1 MTAKLTSKNAALQE
15 VDRRTIMAIEVFT
28 PEKTLLVQSV
38 ICYLYTDPGL
48 GKSSIAHTANKP
60 VIFDFDKGQHRVAPE
75 LRRGTIVRIDT
86 WPDLENLKDSF
97 YDNYQ
102 TIVADTVGAMLDA
115 IKDQL
120 LKNPDNR
127 QRDQT
132 LTLKAQG
139 LAGNKFMTMVRKWQ
153 SLGKD
158 VVFIAHAIEEEAG
171 KEKLKVYRPDLAGKN
186 RNLLYRMADVMGYL
200 HSATDEN
207 GDTIR
212 TILFN
217 PTPTHHAKNSGR
229 LGTVIK
235 TSSGAE
241 ICTGQVPVP
250 ELSNSPTFLA
260 DLLKQAKDHIN
271 TLTPVQAAEIKAQAD
286 LSNFK
291 QSCAEA
297 NHAGDLNQ
305 LTESLDRQ
313 HKYALPMWHAIQ
325 LRAREMN
332 CTFDQEQKKWKNP
345 PEFKGISNEQRDEL
359 QVFIDER
366 GLDVKTV
373 CEHLGI
379 DALIQIEAAKLTAVK
394 QEIETLA
401 KTGMTA

>member
-1 MTAKLTSKNAALQE
+1 MGMQ
-15 VDRRTIMAIEVFT
+15 IFT
-28 PEKTLLVQSV
+28 PEKTLLVESV

-48 GKSSIAHTANKP
+48 GKSSIAHTADAP
-60 VIFDFDKGQHRVAPE
+60 VVFDFDKGQHRVAPE

-86 WPDLENLKDSF
+86 WSDLENQKDSF
-97 YDNYQ
+97 YEPFK

-120 LKNPDNR
+120 LKNPENR

-139 LAGNKFMTMVRKWQ
+139 LAGNKFMAMVRKWQ

-158 VVFIAHAIEEEAG
+158 VVFIAHAVEEEAG
-171 KEKLKVYRPDLAGKN
+171 KDKLKVYRPDLAGKN

-207 GDTIR
+207 GDILR

-217 PTPTHHAKNSGR
+217 PTPTHHAKNAGR
-229 LGTVIK
+229 LGRKIT
-235 TSSGAE
+235 TESGAE
-241 ICTGQVPVP
+241 ICTGQVVVP
-250 ELSNSPTFLA
+250 DLMHSPTFLA

-271 TLTPVQAAEIKAQAD
+271 TLTPLQAAEIKAQQD

-291 QSCAEA
+291 QVCTEA

-305 LTESLDRQ
+305 LTESLDRE
-313 HKYALPMWHAIQ
+313 HKYATSMWHAIQ
-325 LRAREMN
+325 IRAREMN
-332 CTFDQEQKKWKNP
+332 CNFSKEQKRWFNP
-345 PEFKGISNEQRDEL
+345 PEFKGINDEQRDRL
-359 QVFIDER
+359 QSFIDER
-366 GLDVKTV
+366 GLDTKTV

-379 DALIQIEAAKLTAVK
+379 DTLLEIQPAQLQNVEV
-394 QEIETLA
+394 EIEKLA
-401 KTGMTA
+401 REVATS

>member
-1 MTAKLTSKNAALQE
+1 MGIQ
-15 VDRRTIMAIEVFT
+15 VFT
-28 PEKTLLVQSV
+28 PEKTLLVESV

-48 GKSSIAHTANKP
+48 GKSSIAHTAEKA
-60 VIFDFDKGQHRVAPE
+60 VIFDFDKGQHRVSPE
-75 LRRGTIVRIDT
+75 LRRGSIVRMDS
-86 WPDLENLKDSF
+86 WSDLENLKDSF
-97 YDNYQ
+97 YDDYK

-120 LKNPDNR
+120 LKNPDNK

-200 HSATDEN
+200 HSSTDAN
-207 GDTIR
+207 GDSTR
-212 TILFN
+212 TIYFN
-217 PTPTHHAKNSGR
+217 PAPTHHAKNSGR
-229 LGTVIK
+229 LGHVI
-235 TSSGAE
+235 TTESGAE
-241 ICTGQVPVP
+241 ICTGQVGVP
-250 ELSNSPTFLA
+250 DLMNSPTFLA

-271 TLTPVQAAEIKAQAD
+271 TLTPLQAAEIKAQAD

-291 QSCAEA
+291 QSCDEA

-305 LTESLDRQ
+305 LTQSLDSE
-313 HKYALPMWHAIQ
+313 HKYATPMWHAVQ
-325 LRAREMN
+325 LRGRAMG
-332 CTFDQEQKKWKNP
+332 CTFDKEKKRWSDP
-345 PEFKGISNEQRDEL
+345 PKFNGINEVQRDQL
-359 QVFIDER
+359 QTFIDER
-366 GLDVKTV
+366 GLDTKTV
-373 CEHLGI
+373 CEYLGI
-379 DALIQIEAAKLTAVK
+379 DSLLQIEVTQIQAAQ
-394 QEIETLA
+394 QEIDNLA
-401 KTGMTA
+401 KQGVTA

>member
-1 MTAKLTSKNAALQE
+1 MSIQ
-15 VDRRTIMAIEVFT
+15 IFT
-28 PEKTLLVQSV
+28 PEKTLLVESV

-48 GKSSIAHTANKP
+48 GKSSIAHTASKP
-60 VIFDFDKGQHRVAPE
+60 VIFDFDKGQHRVSAE
-75 LRRGTIVRIDT
+75 LRRGTIVRIDS
-86 WPDLENLKDSF
+86 WFDLENLKDDF
-97 YDNYQ
+97 YNNYN

-120 LKNPDNR
+120 SKNRDNL
-127 QRDQT
+127 QRDKT

-139 LAGNKFMTMVRKWQ
+139 LAGTKFMNMVRKWQ

-158 VVFIAHAIEEEAG
+158 VVFIAHAVEEEAG

-200 HSATDEN
+200 HSTTDQN

-217 PTPTHHAKNSGR
+217 PSTTHHAKNSGR
-229 LGTVIK
+229 LGYTYK
-235 TSSGAE
+235 TDSGAE
-241 ICTGQVPVP
+241 ICNGQVAVP
-250 ELSNSPTFLA
+250 DMTNSPTFLA

-271 TLTPVQAAEIKAQAD
+271 TLTPAQAAEIKAQAD
-286 LSNFK
+286 LSNLK
-291 QSCAEA
+291 QSCKEA

-305 LTESLDRQ
+305 LTESLDRE
-313 HKYALPMWHAIQ
+313 HKYSREMWHAIQ
-325 LRAREMN
+325 LQAREMK
-332 CTFDQEQKKWKNP
+332 CTFDKEKKRWFNP
-345 PEFKGISNEQRDEL
+345 PQFKGITDTQRDEL
-359 QVFIDER
+359 QAFIDER

-379 DALIQIEAAKLTAVK
+379 DALTQIESANLQEVK
-394 QEIETLA
+394 NELEILA
-401 KTGMTA
+401 KSEMATA

>member
-1 MTAKLTSKNAALQE
+1 MGVQ
-15 VDRRTIMAIEVFT
+15 VFT
-28 PEKTLLVQSV
+28 PEKTLLVESV

-60 VIFDFDKGQHRVAPE
+60 VIFDFDKGQHRVAAE
-75 LRRGTIVRIDT
+75 LRRGAIVRIDS
-86 WPDLENLKDSF
+86 WFDLENLKDDF
-97 YDNYQ
+97 YNDYN

-120 LKNPDNR
+120 SKNNDNL
-127 QRDQT
+127 QRDKT

-139 LAGNKFMTMVRKWQ
+139 LAGTKFMNMVRRWQ

-158 VVFIAHAIEEEAG
+158 VVFIAHAVEEEAG

-200 HSATDEN
+200 HSTTDQN

-217 PTPTHHAKNSGR
+217 PSNTHHAKNSGR
-229 LGTVIK
+229 LGYTYK
-235 TSSGAE
+235 ADSGAE
-241 ICTGQVPVP
+241 ICTGQVAVP
-250 ELSNSPTFLA
+250 DMMNSPTFLA

-291 QSCAEA
+291 QSCKEA

-305 LTESLDRQ
+305 LTESLDRK
-313 HKYALPMWHAIQ
+313 HKYSLEMWHAVQ
-325 LRAREMN
+325 LQGHEMK
-332 CTFDQEQKKWKNP
+332 CTYSKDKKRWFNP
-345 PEFKGISNEQRDEL
+345 PAFKGLSDQQLAEFQN
-359 QVFIDER
+359 FIDVR
-366 GLDVKTV
+366 GLDAKTV

-379 DALIQIEAAKLTAVK
+379 DALNQIEASQLAATQ
-394 QEIETLA
+394 QEIEQLA
-401 KTGMTA
+401 QETVKA